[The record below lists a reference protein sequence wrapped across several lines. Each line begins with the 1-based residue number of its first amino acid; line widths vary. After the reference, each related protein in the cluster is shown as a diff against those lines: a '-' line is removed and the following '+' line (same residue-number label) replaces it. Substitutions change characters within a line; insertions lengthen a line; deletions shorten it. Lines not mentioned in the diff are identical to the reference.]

1 MTMPLSLH
9 HEYMGLVLQVRLLL
23 RQKRDELQQAAA
35 MQGLRLIPTERPTQ
49 EVHLTVRAYR
59 AVCAVRKLKQRS
71 QPGPNG

>member
-23 RQKRDELQQAAA
+23 RQKTRRIAAGCSYA
-35 MQGLRLIPTERPTQ
+35 GATTHSNREAYTRGT
-49 EVHLTVRAYR
+49 LTVRAYR